1 MIFKCPYCGKENEL
15 FMLFMRGGESRS
27 KTCTGCGK
35 QFFVR
40 YTAQKAE
47 DFWAEHFASSRRMSL
62 ESRILLAFF
71 LSLGLALV
79 GLIVYARVN
88 NRTISDPEKA
98 IRSMGYTKGPDG
110 IYR

>member
-1 MIFKCPYCGKENEL
+1 
-15 FMLFMRGGESRS
+15 MLLMRGGMTRS
-27 KTCTGCGK
+27 KTCKGCGK

-47 DFWAEHFASSRRMSL
+47 DFWAEHFASSGRMSL
-62 ESRILLAFF
+62 ESRILLVFF
-71 LSLGLALV
+71 LALGLALV

>member
-1 MIFKCPYCGKENEL
+1 
-15 FMLFMRGGESRS
+15 
-27 KTCTGCGK
+27 
-35 QFFVR
+35 
-40 YTAQKAE
+40 
-47 DFWAEHFASSRRMSL
+47 MSL
-62 ESRILLAFF
+62 ESRILLVFF
-71 LSLGLALV
+71 LALGLALV